1 MRHAQLRAFHAVA
14 ACGGFSKAARKL
26 GLSQPAVSDHV
37 RNLEDLYGVQ
47 LFIRDGRSV
56 RLTALGRELYA
67 LAERQ
72 FEVEGAAVTLLSA
85 AKALETG
92 RLVFAADAAVHIL
105 PLIARFRER
114 HANIAFE
121 LKTGNSGQALAL
133 LDGFDADFAVVGE
146 EPQSPGYV
154 RHLLRQD
161 PLVAFVA
168 RGHRLNARKRIALA
182 DLCAA
187 GLVVRESGS
196 VTRRMVDQE
205 MAARGIA
212 ADIGLE
218 VEGREAVRE
227 AVAAGLGA
235 GIVSRSEFVD
245 DPRLRMIAIS
255 DWNATMPEWLVCLE
269 ARRHLHVIDAFLS
282 IAVEFARSTR

>member
-14 ACGGFSKAARKL
+14 RCGGFSKAARML

-37 RNLEDLYGVQ
+37 RNLEEFYGVQ
-47 LFIRDGRSV
+47 LFVRDGRSV
-56 RLTALGRELYA
+56 RLTSLGRDLYA

-85 AKALETG
+85 AKTLETG

-114 HANIAFE
+114 HGKIALE
-121 LKTGNSGQALAL
+121 LKTGNSEQALAL

-146 EPQSPGYV
+146 EPPGAGYV

-168 RGHRLNARKRIALA
+168 RGHHLSSRKRITLA

-187 GLVVRESGS
+187 GLVLREAGS

-205 MAARGIA
+205 MAARGVSA
-212 ADIGLE
+212 SMGPE

-245 DPRLRMIAIS
+245 DPRFRMIAIS
-255 DWNATMPEWLVCLE
+255 DWKATMSEWLVCLE
-269 ARRHLHVIDAFLS
+269 SRRHLHLIDAFLS
-282 IAVEFARSTR
+282 IATDA

>member
-1 MRHAQLRAFHAVA
+1 MRHAQLKAFHAVA
-14 ACGGFSKAARKL
+14 QCGGFSKAARKL
-26 GLSQPAVSDHV
+26 GLSQPAISDHV
-37 RNLEDLYGVQ
+37 RNLEELYGVQ
-47 LFIRDGRSV
+47 LFVRDGRSV
-56 RLTALGRELYA
+56 RLTALGRDLSA

-72 FEVEGAAVTLLSA
+72 FEVEGAAVSLLSA

-114 HANIAFE
+114 HPNIAFE

-133 LDGFDADFAVVGE
+133 LDGFHADFAVVGE
-146 EPQSPGYV
+146 EPQSLDYV
-154 RHLLRQD
+154 KHLLRRD

-168 RGHRLNARKRIALA
+168 RDHRLSARRRIALR

-187 GLVVRESGS
+187 GLVVRETGS
-196 VTRRMVDQE
+196 VTRRMIDE
-205 MAARGIA
+205 EAAARGIA
-212 ADIGLE
+212 LEESFE

-255 DWNATMPEWLVCLE
+255 DWDGTMSEWLVCLQ
-269 ARRHLHVIDAFLS
+269 ARRHLHIMDAFLAL
-282 IAVEFARSTR
+282 AVDVEPAAG